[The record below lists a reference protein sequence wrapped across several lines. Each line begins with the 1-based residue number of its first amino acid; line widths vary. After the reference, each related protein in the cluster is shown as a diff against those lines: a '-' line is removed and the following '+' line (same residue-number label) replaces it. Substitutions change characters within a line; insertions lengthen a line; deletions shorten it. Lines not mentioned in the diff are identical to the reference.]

1 MSIPHPGASFRL
13 TLTRLLHRVYAFP
26 RAGTRSFA
34 FAFAFAFAF
43 VLALGCASLSAS
55 AAPQSTP
62 EQIAVPAAGVSSSPA
77 PLAGFIF
84 RPAGK
89 GPFPAVVM
97 MHGCGGAYAR
107 QGSLN
112 ARHQMWGEYLAEH
125 GYVALM
131 LDSFTPRGIK
141 ELCTQKFSDRTLKEA
156 DRVGDAYATLRFL
169 RGQVDVDAKRI
180 GILGWSHGGG
190 SVLAT
195 ISKLPK
201 RGSESEHDEGFA
213 AAVSFYPG
221 CTSKSK
227 AADKF
232 HPYAP
237 LLLLIGEADDW
248 TPAEPCKSLAAA
260 AAGRGEPM
268 RIVTYPDTYHDFD
281 NPGIKSKRVR
291 SEVPNGVRAEIGVT
305 VAPNPEAREDAKK
318 RVLQFFTETLRQ
330 K

>member
-1 MSIPHPGASFRL
+1 MK
-13 TLTRLLHRVYAFP
+13 TRLLRRLHTVP
-26 RAGTRSFA
+26 SAGLRS
-34 FAFAFAFAF
+34 FAFAFAF
-43 VLALGCASLSAS
+43 VLALGCASHSAS
-55 AAPQSTP
+55 AAPQPIP

-77 PLAGFIF
+77 PLVGFIF
-84 RPAGK
+84 KPAGK

-97 MHGCGGAYAR
+97 MHGCGGAYSR

-141 ELCTQKFSDRTLKEA
+141 DLCTQKFSDRTLKEA
-156 DRVGDAYATLRFL
+156 DRVGDAYAALRLL

-201 RGSESEHDEGFA
+201 SGSGSESEHDEGFA

-248 TPAEPCKSLAAA
+248 TPAEPCKTLTTAVAA
-260 AAGRGEPM
+260 RGEPM

-291 SEVPNGVRAEIGVT
+291 SEVPNGVHAEKGVT